1 MNNII
6 QLPARTP
13 KEETP
18 AEVTVEVQKEARSE
32 VPKVD
37 ANKQSAA
44 LFGAVVSVLK
54 FYAGQGWDD
63 GRQARLILSEL
74 GVFKK

>member
-1 MNNII
+1 MGNVISF
-6 QLPARTP
+6 PTRASKTEVPVEAP
-13 KEETP
+13 KE
-18 AEVTVEVQKEARSE
+18 AHSE
-32 VPKVD
+32 IPKVD

-63 GRQARLILSEL
+63 GRQARQVLSEL